1 MEGSAARLGENVG
14 REAEVV
20 DEQVE
25 GATVPTG
32 YVGAAPTGFSGT
44 HSGERRRKIGF
55 SLIFNGKSRLEL
67 A

>member
-14 REAEVV
+14 RREAEVV

-32 YVGAAPTGFSGT
+32 YVGAAPTGFSGAA
-44 HSGERRRKIGF
+44 SG
-55 SLIFNGKSRLEL
+55 GKKS
-67 A
+67 AFC